1 MKSTKNIEMTLES
14 GMGAILHA
22 DKKGVTFRV
31 WAPNAEAVSVVGD
44 FNDWNVEENCLEQ
57 EENGYWACAV
67 DQAKER
73 DEYKF
78 NITYQ
83 GNSFLRNDP
92 YATEM
97 TNSNG
102 NSIIC
107 DLNFDWKC
115 TDFKMP
121 DWNKLVVYEL
131 HIGTFFRGENKDSVG
146 TFYDAIKRLP
156 YLKALGINCIEV
168 LPITEFAGDISW
180 GYNPAAP
187 FAVETD
193 YGGPKGFAKFIDE
206 AHLLGIAVINDVVYN
221 HFGPSDLDLWQFDG
235 WSENDKGGI
244 YFYNDYKSDTP
255 WGDTR
260 PDYGRVEVRRYIR
273 DNAMMWLDAYKCDG
287 LRWDATSYIRDE
299 AGGIG
304 YEKKEIAEGTLL
316 MQEINTE
323 VHEKF
328 PSKILIAEDLKGDHN
343 VTSKYGDKA
352 LHFDSQWDGEFVH
365 PIKRVLTAVD
375 DESRDLNEIK
385 SALLNLYNDDAFQRT
400 IFTESHDEVAN
411 GKARIPEEIQPGE
424 ADSKFAKKRSILG
437 AVLTLT
443 APGIPMI
450 FQGQE
455 FLEDE
460 YFIDDE
466 ELDWSRFSQF
476 KGITKLYRDLIKFR
490 SNPEEFETYGLT
502 GHEIEIVHCNH
513 ESKIL
518 AYTRTHK
525 DLKDKPTLVVLN
537 FSSNVY
543 KDYKIG
549 SQKHENLKTIFN
561 STWQG
566 YDSEDFETIETNLS
580 ILKDENYDNYEHSLS
595 FSIDGYGAIVIA
607 VDK

>member
-1 MKSTKNIEMTLES
+1 MKSSTNTAVKLES
-14 GMGAILHA
+14 GMGAILNA
-22 DKKGVTFRV
+22 EKNGTTFRV
-31 WAPNAEAVSVVGD
+31 WAPNAEAVAVVGD
-44 FNDWNVEENCLEQ
+44 FNDWNDKNNVLEQ
-57 EENGYWACAV
+57 EENGYWACFV
-67 DQAKER
+67 DDAKER
-73 DEYKF
+73 QEYKF
-78 NITYQ
+78 RITYQ
-83 GNSFLRNDP
+83 GNSFYRNDP
-92 YATEM
+92 YTKEM

-107 DLNFDWKC
+107 SLDYDWKC

-121 DWNKLVVYEL
+121 NWNRLVVYEL
-131 HIGTFFRGENKDSVG
+131 HIGTFFRGKDKDAIG

-206 AHLLGIAVINDVVYN
+206 AHSLGIAVINDVVYN

-260 PDYGRVEVRRYIR
+260 PDYGRQEVRNYIR
-273 DNAMMWLDAYKCDG
+273 DNAMMRLNDYKCDG

-299 AGGIG
+299 KGGIG
-304 YEKKEIAEGTLL
+304 YEKQEIEEGTLL
-316 MQEINTE
+316 MQEINSE
-323 VHEKF
+323 SHAKF
-328 PSKILIAEDLKGDHN
+328 PQKIMIAEDLKGEN
-343 VTSKYGDKA
+343 TVTSKYGEKA

-365 PIKRVLTAVD
+365 PIKKVLTAVND
-375 DESRDLNEIK
+375 ADRNLKDVTH
-385 SALLNLYNDDAFQRT
+385 ALFNKYNDDAFQRT

-424 ADSKFAKKRSILG
+424 ADSAFAKKRSILG

-460 YFIDDE
+460 YFVDDK
-466 ELDWSRFSQF
+466 ELDWSRFSDF
-476 KGITKLYRDLIKFR
+476 KGITKLYRDLIKLR
-490 SNPEEFETYGLT
+490 SIPEKNNTFGLIGRQIDVVHFNNET
-502 GHEIEIVHCNH
+502 
-513 ESKIL
+513 KIL

-525 DLKDKPTLVVLN
+525 DHTEKPTLVVLN
-537 FSSNVY
+537 FSSTVY
-543 KDYKIG
+543 ENYKIG
-549 SQKHENLKTIFN
+549 NPKMADFKTLFN
-561 STWQG
+561 STCKG
-566 YDSEDFETIETNLS
+566 YDDADFETVETDLTLIEN
-580 ILKDENYDNYEHSLS
+580 EPCDNAEHSLS
-595 FSIDGYGAIVIA
+595 FSIDSYAALVIV
-607 VDK
+607 